1 MIDNFK
7 LFGKYTFN
15 NKVEA
20 QSLLSV
26 APMTL
31 FGSNVD
37 GTISEEEK
45 EFLKIR
51 ATNVGLYILGATCT
65 SLEGL
70 AFDK

>member
-31 FGSNVD
+31 FGWNVD
-37 GTISEEEK
+37 GTISEEEN
-45 EFLKIR
+45 EFLFVQQMLVFIFSEPHVQVLK
-51 ATNVGLYILGATCT
+51 V
-65 SLEGL
+65 
-70 AFDK
+70 

>member
-1 MIDNFK
+1 MVDNSK

-20 QSLLSV
+20 PSLLSV

-45 EFLKIR
+45 EFLFMQQMLVFIFSELHAQVLK
-51 ATNVGLYILGATCT
+51 
-65 SLEGL
+65 
-70 AFDK
+70 D